1 MSRASGSWVGKN
13 TAMQRFSRR
22 ALLQGAVA
30 AGGTLALAGQASGAT
45 PWPAPTPSIRR
56 APGSLPNP
64 KLPAGTP
71 NEALPFEHVVIV
83 MQENHSFDN
92 YFGMLP
98 LRGQPLADGFT
109 YNANGEPLNDNPL
122 DGGRQRAFRMPG
134 TCQPNGVTQ
143 TWDATHHQ
151 INGGRMDGFA
161 ATDTEAMGY
170 FDEADIPFYY
180 SLAKT
185 FCIGNRYFCSVPA
198 QTYPNRRFLYAG
210 SAAGMTS
217 TSDSTFDLPAP
228 ANGSVMDNVLHH
240 GLTCMSYFT
249 DLPDLA
255 IIPTNL
261 ERHPTS
267 FAPVAEF
274 FLDCALG
281 TLPNVSYVDTEMGIT
296 SDIGAPLS
304 EYLSKLPEPL
314 ASQFANINQLA
325 ESQSGDEENPADV
338 ALGEAAVARIINA
351 VMDSPA
357 WSRTLLIWNYDE
369 HGGYY
374 DHVPPPTAIIPDA
387 VRPDLSKT
395 DVAGAYNLYGIR
407 VPNAVVSPYS
417 RPHSVTNVVHDHT
430 SVIATIANKWNLP
443 ALTWRD
449 ANASDMTDYLD
460 LTSPP
465 AFAKPPTLA
474 RPARSATLKGDC
486 ALTPAPVHLE
496 S

>member
-1 MSRASGSWVGKN
+1 MS
-13 TAMQRFSRR
+13 
-22 ALLQGAVA
+22 
-30 AGGTLALAGQASGAT
+30 AGGAIVAPSALSNLSAF
-45 PWPAPTPSIRR
+45 PAPTPSIRR

-64 KLPAGTP
+64 KLPAGTV
-71 NEALPFEHVVIV
+71 NEALPFDHIVIV

-109 YNANGEPLNDNPL
+109 FNADGVPLNDNPVQ
-122 DGGRQRAFRMPG
+122 GGRQRAFHLEG

-151 INGGRMDGFA
+151 INGGTMNGFA

-170 FDEADIPFYY
+170 FDESDIPFYY
-180 SLAKT
+180 SLANT

-210 SAAGMTS
+210 TASGMTS
-217 TSDSTFDLPAP
+217 TSDSTFSIPAP
-228 ANGSVMDNVLHH
+228 PAGSVMDNLSRHDVSF
-240 GLTCMSYFT
+240 MSYFT

-261 ERHPTS
+261 ERHPTNFTS
-267 FAPVAEF
+267 IADF
-274 FLDCALG
+274 FVDCALG
-281 TLPNVSYVDTEMGIT
+281 TLPNVSWVDTEMGIT
-296 SDIGAPLS
+296 SDIGGPLAG
-304 EYLSKLPEPL
+304 YLSKLPAPL
-314 ASQFANINQLA
+314 AERFGNLNELIEA
-325 ESQSGDEENPADV
+325 QSGDEENPADV
-338 ALGEAAVARIINA
+338 AIGEAAVARIINA
-351 VMDSPA
+351 VMKSPA
-357 WSRTLLIWNYDE
+357 WPRTLLIWNYDE

-374 DHVPPPTAIIPDA
+374 DHVVPPTAIIPDA
-387 VRPDLSKT
+387 IRPTLSST
-395 DVAGAYNLYGIR
+395 DVQAAYNLYGIR
-407 VPNAVVSPYS
+407 VPNAVVSPYT
-417 RPHSVTNVVHDHT
+417 RPHGVTNVVHDHT

-460 LTSPP
+460 LNSAP
-465 AFAKPPTLA
+465 AFLKPPKLA
-474 RPARSATLKGDC
+474 TPAKAAIVKGDC
-486 ALTPAPVHLE
+486 ETVPPPVKLE

>member
-1 MSRASGSWVGKN
+1 MPPI
-13 TAMQRFSRR
+13 SRR
-22 ALLQGAVA
+22 TFLQGAVA
-30 AGGTLALAGQASGAT
+30 SAGALAMAPVEPSLAN
-45 PWPAPTPSIRR
+45 PFPPPTPSIRR

-64 KLPAGTP
+64 RLPAGTA
-71 NEALPFEHVVIV
+71 NEALPFDHIVIV

-98 LRGQPLADGFT
+98 LRGQPLADGFSFD
-109 YNANGEPLNDNPL
+109 ADGLPLNDNAVK
-122 DGGRQRAFRMPG
+122 GGRQRAFRLNG

-151 INGGRMDGFA
+151 IADGTMDGFA

-170 FDEADIPFYY
+170 WDEADIPFYY
-180 SLAKT
+180 SMANT

-210 SAAGMTS
+210 TASGMTS
-217 TSDSTFDLPAP
+217 TSSSTFSLPAP
-228 ANGSVMDNVLHH
+228 PNGSVMDNLNRH
-240 GLTCMSYFT
+240 GVSFMSYFT

-261 ERHPTS
+261 ERYPEHFTS
-267 FAPVAEF
+267 IAKF
-274 FLDCALG
+274 FVDCAAG
-281 TLPNVSYVDTEMGIT
+281 TLPNVSYVDTEMGLT
-296 SDIGAPLS
+296 SDIGAPLGS
-304 EYLSKLPEPL
+304 YLSKLPAPL
-314 ASQFANINQLA
+314 SGALGNINQLIQ
-325 ESQSGDEENPADV
+325 SQSGDEENPADV
-338 ALGEAAVARIINA
+338 ALGEAAVARIVNA
-351 VMDSPA
+351 VMHSPA
-357 WSRTLLIWNYDE
+357 WPRTLLIWNYDE

-387 VRPDLSKT
+387 IRPSLSGT

-407 VPNAVVSPYS
+407 VPNAVVSPYT
-417 RPHSVTNVVHDHT
+417 RPHGVTNVVHDHT

-460 LTSPP
+460 LQAPP
-465 AFAKPPTLA
+465 AFLSPPKLA
-474 RPARSATLKGDC
+474 TPARSATLKGDC

>member
-1 MSRASGSWVGKN
+1 MPRL
-13 TAMQRFSRR
+13 SRR
-22 ALLQGAVA
+22 SFLQGAA
-30 AGGTLALAGQASGAT
+30 FSAGAFALAPVEPSLT
-45 PWPAPTPSIRR
+45 NPFPSPTPSIRR

-64 KLPAGTP
+64 SVAAGTP
-71 NEALPFEHVVIV
+71 NAALPFDHIVIV

-98 LRGQPLADGFT
+98 MRGQPLADGFT
-109 YNANGEPLNDNPL
+109 FDANGQALNDNPVN
-122 DGGRQRAFRMPG
+122 GGRQRAFRLEG

-143 TWDATHHQ
+143 AWDATHHQ
-151 INGGRMDGFA
+151 IAGGSMQGFA

-170 FDEADIPFYY
+170 WDEADIPFYY
-180 SLAKT
+180 SMANT

-217 TSDSTFDLPAP
+217 TNAGTFNLPAP
-228 ANGSVMDNVLHH
+228 ENGSVMDNLHH
-240 GLTCMSYFT
+240 HGISFKSYFT
-249 DLPDLA
+249 DLPDLG
-255 IIPTNL
+255 IIPTNV
-261 ERHPTS
+261 ERYPTHFTS
-267 FAPVAEF
+267 VAEF
-274 FLDCALG
+274 FVDCALG
-281 TLPNVSYVDTEMGIT
+281 TLPSVSWVDTEMGLT
-296 SDIGAPLS
+296 SDIGAPLAK
-304 EYLSKLPEPL
+304 YLSELPQPL
-314 ASQFANINQLA
+314 SGALGKASQLL

-338 ALGEAAVARIINA
+338 ALGEAAVARIVNA
-351 VMDSPA
+351 VMHSPA
-357 WSRTLLIWNYDE
+357 WPRTLVIWNYDE

-387 VRPDLSKT
+387 IRPNLSNT

-417 RPHSVTNVVHDHT
+417 RPHAVTNVVHDHT

-460 LTSPP
+460 LSGPP
-465 AFAKPPTLA
+465 AFLTPPKLAK
-474 RPARSATLKGDC
+474 PARSATVMGHC
-486 ALTPAPVHLE
+486 ELTPAPVMLE

>member
-1 MSRASGSWVGKN
+1 V
-13 TAMQRFSRR
+13 QPISRR
-22 ALLQGAVA
+22 SFLQGAVA
-30 AGGTLALAGQASGAT
+30 SAGALAFAPVEPSLSN
-45 PWPAPTPSIRR
+45 PFPSPTPSIRR
-56 APGSLPNP
+56 RPGSLPNP
-64 KLPAGTP
+64 AVPAGTP
-71 NEALPFEHVVIV
+71 NEALPFDHVVIV

-98 LRGQPLADGFT
+98 LRGQPLADGFSFSDD
-109 YNANGEPLNDNPL
+109 GLPLNDNPVR
-122 DGGRQRAFRMPG
+122 GGRQRAFHLQG

-143 TWDATHHQ
+143 TWDATHQQ
-151 INGGRMDGFA
+151 IDGGSMQGFA
-161 ATDTEAMGY
+161 VTDTEAMGY
-170 FDEADIPFYY
+170 FDESDIPFYY
-180 SLAKT
+180 SLANT

-210 SAAGMTS
+210 TAAGMTS
-217 TSDSTFDLPAP
+217 TSNTTFSLPAP
-228 ANGSVMDNVLHH
+228 ANGSVMDNLHSH
-240 GLTCMSYFT
+240 GVSFMSYFT

-261 ERHPTS
+261 ERYPGHFSSIATF
-267 FAPVAEF
+267 FA
-274 FLDCALG
+274 DCAAG
-281 TLPNVSYVDTEMGIT
+281 TLPSVSYVDTEMGLT
-296 SDIGAPLS
+296 SDIGAPLAK
-304 EYLSKLPEPL
+304 YLSKLPAPL
-314 ASQFANINQLA
+314 SDVLDTTNQYI

-351 VMDSPA
+351 VMHSPA

-387 VRPDLSKT
+387 IRPSLTAS
-395 DVAGAYNLYGIR
+395 DVQGAYNLYGIR

-417 RPHSVTNVVHDHT
+417 RAHGVTNVVHDHT

-465 AFAKPPTLA
+465 AFLRPPKLA
-474 RPARSATLKGDC
+474 APARSATLKGDC
-486 ALTPAPVHLE
+486 ELTPPPVQLE

>member
-1 MSRASGSWVGKN
+1 MPPPI
-13 TAMQRFSRR
+13 SRR
-22 ALLQGAVA
+22 TFLQGAVA
-30 AGGTLALAGQASGAT
+30 SAGAFAIA
-45 PWPAPTPSIRR
+45 PAVEPSAANPYPSPSPAIRR
-56 APGSLPNP
+56 APRSLPNP
-64 KLPAGTP
+64 KVAPGTP
-71 NEALPFEHVVIV
+71 NDALPFDHVVIV

-98 LRGQPLADGFT
+98 IRGQPLADGFT
-109 YNANGEPLNDNPL
+109 FNADGVPVNDNPVH
-122 DGGRQRAFRMPG
+122 GGRQRVFHLEG

-151 INGGRMDGFA
+151 INGGTMQGFA

-170 FDEADIPFYY
+170 FDESDIPFYY

-217 TSDSTFDLPAP
+217 TSDSTFSLPVP
-228 ANGSVMDNVLHH
+228 PNGSVMDNLARH
-240 GLTCMSYFT
+240 GVSFKSYFT

-255 IIPTNL
+255 IIPSNL
-261 ERHPTS
+261 ERYPEHFTS
-267 FAPVAEF
+267 IGEF
-274 FLDCALG
+274 FADCAAG

-296 SDIGAPLS
+296 SDIGGPIGS
-304 EYLSKLPEPL
+304 YLSKLPAPL
-314 ASQFANINQLA
+314 SGDLA
-325 ESQSGDEENPADV
+325 AALNLFQAQSGDEENPADV
-338 ALGEAAVARIINA
+338 ALGEESVAAIINA
-351 VMDSPA
+351 VLHSPA

-374 DHVPPPTAIIPDA
+374 DHVAPPTAIIPDA
-387 VRPDLSKT
+387 VRPTLSAT
-395 DVAGAYNLYGIR
+395 DVQGAYNLYGIR

-417 RPHSVTNVVHDHT
+417 RPHGVTNVVHDHT

-449 ANASDMTDYLD
+449 ANANDMTDYLD
-460 LTSPP
+460 LAGPP

-474 RPARSATLKGDC
+474 APAVSATLKGDC
-486 ALTPAPVHLE
+486 RTTPQPVLLE

>member
-1 MSRASGSWVGKN
+1 MAP
-13 TAMQRFSRR
+13 FSRR
-22 ALLQGAVA
+22 TFLQGAVVS
-30 AGGTLALAGQASGAT
+30 AGGAIAAPSAVSKLTA
-45 PWPAPTPSIRR
+45 WPAPTPSIRR

-71 NEALPFEHVVIV
+71 NEALPFDHIVIV

-98 LRGQPLADGFT
+98 VRGQPLADGFT
-109 YNANGEPLNDNPL
+109 FNAKGVPLNDNPVK
-122 DGGRQRAFRMPG
+122 GGRQRAFRLDG

-151 INGGRMDGFA
+151 INGGAMDGFA

-170 FDEADIPFYY
+170 WDESDIPFYY
-180 SLAKT
+180 SLANT

-210 SAAGMTS
+210 TASGMTS
-217 TSDSTFDLPAP
+217 TSDTTFSIPAP
-228 ANGSVMDNVLHH
+228 PAGSVMDNLSNH
-240 GLTCMSYFT
+240 GLSFKSYFT

-261 ERHPTS
+261 ERHPTAFTS
-267 FAPVAEF
+267 IADF
-274 FLDCALG
+274 FVDCALG
-281 TLPNVSYVDTEMGIT
+281 TLPNVSWVDTEMGLT
-296 SDIGAPLS
+296 SDIGG
-304 EYLSKLPEPL
+304 PL
-314 ASQFANINQLA
+314 ASYLSELNLPASLSGPLGNLNELIEA
-325 ESQSGDEENPADV
+325 QSGDEENPADV
-338 ALGEAAVARIINA
+338 AIGEAAVARIINA
-351 VMDSPA
+351 VMKSPA

-374 DHVPPPTAIIPDA
+374 DHVVPPTAIIPDA
-387 VRPDLSKT
+387 IRPSVSAT
-395 DVAGAYNLYGIR
+395 DVQAAYNLYGIR
-407 VPNAVVSPYS
+407 VPNAVVSPYT
-417 RPHSVTNVVHDHT
+417 RPHAVTNVVHDHT
-430 SVIATIANKWNLP
+430 SVIATISNKWNLP

-460 LTSPP
+460 LKGPP
-465 AFAKPPTLA
+465 AFLKPPKLA
-474 RPARSATLKGDC
+474 APAQAATLKGDC
-486 ALTPAPVHLE
+486 EVQPQPVRLE